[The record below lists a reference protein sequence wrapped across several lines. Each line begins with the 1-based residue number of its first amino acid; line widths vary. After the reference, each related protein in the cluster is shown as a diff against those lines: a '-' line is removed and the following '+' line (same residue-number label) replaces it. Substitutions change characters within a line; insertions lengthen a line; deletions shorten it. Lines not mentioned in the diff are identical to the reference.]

1 MRKGIFLLGAALLTG
16 AIPLSAQTTE
26 TTETTPMPATTKTMW
41 YDSATGARHFK
52 VEQITNDNGVQKKTV
67 QQVVVRSKGAGGA
80 ASVVV
85 SDSVSMEDVLIEAGG
100 EGKNVVR
107 LRRMVPPNATA
118 TTWTTDS
125 TTMIQDVLVNT
136 DDGSHVQFYDIQ
148 MDAPQILLNSDEGD
162 SELSIEQIEQMEMPA
177 GMEGQPQ
184 IMTVDIRGEEDGED
198 MMVVG
203 DPSQLQFVDIQNV
216 ENVRIEGG
224 SATVEVELE
233 KLMEELKARD
243 GELKEV
249 LEQTNPESRKVRKE
263 IRIVR
268 RSLDSAQMLMELARE
283 EMAKLD
289 GSKTVRTIRSVA
301 HPTKCDSATMS
312 RIHHVWEVAPANTPS
327 SPAVRRF
334 RLRTVPPDAP
344 IPPDAPVA
352 PVAPVPPFPPD
363 ADILIKAFSCPQMT
377 ILSGDSVSIVEEK
390 NGERVVRVFELG
402 NRDTTLVINETGND
416 GTHRTITLFNGPLT
430 MMNAG
435 SKGLRVICMRG
446 DSMVANVDQK
456 VIVIGPRYAE
466 AKQMLE
472 TMKQNEEK
480 PEAVVKSTVV
490 ARAAGY
496 RLHDAMPNPA
506 NGSVTVNFTL
516 PQAGQATLELYDAN
530 GTAVKKMA
538 DGDHT
543 AGDHS
548 VTFDT
553 SDLSSGTYF
562 YRLTSGNFV
571 QSKALQVVK

>member
-1 MRKGIFLLGAALLTG
+1 
-16 AIPLSAQTTE
+16 
-26 TTETTPMPATTKTMW
+26 
-41 YDSATGARHFK
+41 
-52 VEQITNDNGVQKKTV
+52 
-67 QQVVVRSKGAGGA
+67 
-80 ASVVV
+80 
-85 SDSVSMEDVLIEAGG
+85 
-100 EGKNVVR
+100 
-107 LRRMVPPNATA
+107 
-118 TTWTTDS
+118 
-125 TTMIQDVLVNT
+125 
-136 DDGSHVQFYDIQ
+136 
-148 MDAPQILLNSDEGD
+148 
-162 SELSIEQIEQMEMPA
+162 
-177 GMEGQPQ
+177 
-184 IMTVDIRGEEDGED
+184 
-198 MMVVG
+198 
-203 DPSQLQFVDIQNV
+203 
-216 ENVRIEGG
+216 
-224 SATVEVELE
+224 
-233 KLMEELKARD
+233 
-243 GELKEV
+243 
-249 LEQTNPESRKVRKE
+249 
-263 IRIVR
+263 
-268 RSLDSAQMLMELARE
+268 
-283 EMAKLD
+283 
-289 GSKTVRTIRSVA
+289 
-301 HPTKCDSATMS
+301 
-312 RIHHVWEVAPANTPS
+312 
-327 SPAVRRF
+327 
-334 RLRTVPPDAP
+334 
-344 IPPDAPVA
+344 
-352 PVAPVPPFPPD
+352 
-363 ADILIKAFSCPQMT
+363 MT